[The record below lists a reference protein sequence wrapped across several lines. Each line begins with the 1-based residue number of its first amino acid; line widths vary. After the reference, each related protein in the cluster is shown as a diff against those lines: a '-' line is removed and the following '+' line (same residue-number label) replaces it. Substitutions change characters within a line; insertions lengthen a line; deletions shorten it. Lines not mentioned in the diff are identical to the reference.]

1 MKRFLPVLLGVA
13 LASGSVAA
21 SGHLSL
27 RDAGRVKAKS
37 ERKANGLQK
46 NVAISNYKPIPYVMA
61 PERFETRAEAET
73 HQEQRL
79 LSYRTSTWEDGV
91 FRHEE
96 IYHCLYDEYGFP
108 SQRVRNDGFVT
119 NYKYTWK
126 VPGKIWSERTIQEE
140 RDGHEVSKQTISR
153 EFYANG
159 SVSKQTDSY
168 GNTFEYNEDGYL
180 VKRCDS
186 YGYWNAYHYF
196 PLANRWYESIFNA
209 WQRREV
215 VISDNSVEMTDMQL
229 VGDKWYPGSRNV
241 EYFSEDG
248 IQIGGFQ
255 EHYNIEGDNV
265 NVVYSYGTKRYQVK
279 GDGEIAYI
287 EENWDSDKREWYPSN
302 KRVWSLNYNDSP
314 WIYTPGGVHYEKT
327 YSYDIDT
334 SSWVLDW
341 SDTYTWITPKVLKCE
356 YYGDGETSESY
367 YMAGLEDE
375 EGGNGLTGI
384 SYDVTTGDFAYS
396 VSPAGEDVEYYYI
409 CKADGSVLHKFRQ
422 EYDKWQEWNGTEWVK
437 CSGTIKVAQDSDDQF
452 VITFDSEGRMTRFD
466 SYEDGEM
473 DYYELYSYAA
483 DGGVFFTTYER
494 NEAGNYLK
502 HTEEYYLRNAAGEL
516 VEEWD
521 KYYDEDGTLNSGYRR
536 VFKTPKHYQ
545 NFDLQDGVWV
555 AMDWYREPDYIE
567 GPDGLTT
574 NIYYTVDEQGNA
586 TPTYKDVYKNAY
598 NESNESYENYNEH
611 WEWDTDLNDWR
622 GVNRSESRMVPYPDF
637 ECIMPDDPV
646 ALGDEYFVS
655 KNPMSSSNATNRR
668 ISMYRQQEWDAYT
681 KSWRTVYGQGY
692 DFETPDAFTFV
703 ATPYMPEQMMSYVAK
718 VDQDRRIVSLNE
730 RSWEYDA
737 EGRLAKY
744 SVVTN
749 NEPNVTVTTEYIW
762 GDVPVLG
769 SGVADIVGD
778 DARTV
783 VAVYGLNGVEVKA
796 DTLPAG
802 IYVVKYSD
810 GTTRKIIMK

>member
-27 RDAGRVKAKS
+27 RDAGRAKAKS

-46 NVAISNYKPIPYVMA
+46 KNVINNYKPIPYVMA

-79 LSYRTSTWEDGV
+79 LSYHTSTWEDGV

-96 IYHCLYDEYGFP
+96 IYDCHYDEYGFP
-108 SQRVRNDGFVT
+108 SQRVGNGGAT

-140 RDGHEVSKQTISR
+140 RDGHEWSKQTITR
-153 EFYANG
+153 EFHANG

-180 VKRCDS
+180 VKRYDS
-186 YGYWNAYHYF
+186 YGYGTAYHYF
-196 PLANRWYESIFNA
+196 APANRWFESIFNA

-215 VISDNSVEMTDMQL
+215 VISDNSVEMTEMQQ
-229 VGDKWYPGSRNV
+229 VGDKWYPGHRHV
-241 EYFSEDG
+241 DYFSANGEYVGYLDENY
-248 IQIGGFQ
+248 IID
-255 EHYNIEGDNV
+255 GDNV
-265 NVVYSYGTKRYQVK
+265 TIGNSYGNRRYISKNDVEVVYTDEMWNS
-279 GDGEIAYI
+279 
-287 EENWDSDKREWYPSN
+287 ENKEWLPTHRQGY
-302 KRVWSLNYNDSP
+302 SLNYFDSP
-314 WIYTPGGVHYEKT
+314 WVYTPGGVHYEKS
-327 YSYDIDT
+327 YDYDIDT
-334 SSWVLDW
+334 SSWGLTW
-341 SDTYTWITPKVLKCE
+341 SDTYTWITPKVVKCV
-356 YYGDGETSESY
+356 YHGDGETSESY
-367 YMAGLEDE
+367 YMTGLEVE
-375 EGGNGLTGI
+375 EGDNGLTGI

-396 VSPAGEDVEYYYI
+396 VSPEGEDVEYYYI

-494 NEAGNYLK
+494 NDAGNYLK

-536 VFKTPKHYQ
+536 VYKTPKHYQ

-555 AMDWYREPDYIE
+555 AMDWTREPDYIE

-586 TPTYKDVYKNAY
+586 IPVGKEVNMNGAMDPQGGYEAW
-598 NESNESYENYNEH
+598 NER
-611 WEWDTDLNDWR
+611 WVWDTDLNEWR
-622 GVNRSESRMVPYPDF
+622 GEYRSENKLVPYPDF

-655 KNPMSSSNATNRR
+655 KNPMSISGTERR
-668 ISMYRQQEWDAYT
+668 MLNMYRQQEWDADT

-703 ATPYMPEQMMSYVAK
+703 ATPYMPGQMMSYVAK

-749 NEPNVTVTTEYIW
+749 NEPNVTVTTEYKW

-810 GTTRKIIMK
+810 GTTRKIIVK

>member
-1 MKRFLPVLLGVA
+1 MKRFLPVLLSAA
-13 LASGSVAA
+13 LATGTVAA
-21 SGHLSL
+21 SAHLSL

-46 NVAISNYKPIPYVMA
+46 NVAINNYKPIPYVMA
-61 PERFETRAEAET
+61 PERFETRAEADT

-96 IYHCLYDEYGFP
+96 IYNCHYDEYGFP
-108 SQRVRNDGFVT
+108 SQRVGNGGAT

-140 RDGHEVSKQTISR
+140 RDGQEVSKQTITR

-159 SVSKQTDSY
+159 SVSKQTDNY
-168 GNTFEYNEDGYL
+168 GNTVEYNEDGYL
-180 VKRCDS
+180 VKRYDS
-186 YGYWNAYHYF
+186 QGYGNAYHYF

-209 WQRREV
+209 WQRRDV
-215 VISDNSVEMTDMQL
+215 VVSDNSVEMIEMQQ
-229 VGDKWYPGSRNV
+229 VGDKWYPGHRHV
-241 EYFSEDG
+241 DYFSANGEYV
-248 IQIGGFQ
+248 GGLD
-255 EHYNIEGDNV
+255 ENYIIDGDNV
-265 NVVYSYGTKRYQVK
+265 TIGSSYGSRSYINKNDVEVEYLEEMWNSENKEWLPTHKRIY
-279 GDGEIAYI
+279 
-287 EENWDSDKREWYPSN
+287 
-302 KRVWSLNYNDSP
+302 SLNYNDSP
-314 WIYTPGGVHYEKT
+314 WVYSPGAVHYEKH
-327 YSYDIDT
+327 YYYDIDT

-356 YYGDGETSESY
+356 YCGDGETSESY

-375 EGGNGLTGI
+375 EGGNGITGI
-384 SYDVTTGDFAYS
+384 SYDVATGDFAYS
-396 VSPAGEDVEYYYI
+396 VSPEGEDVEYYYI
-409 CKADGSVLHKFRQ
+409 CKADGTVLHKFRQ
-422 EYDKWQEWNGTEWVK
+422 EYEKWQEWNGTAWVK
-437 CSGTIKVAQDSDDQF
+437 CTGTIKVAQDSDDQF
-452 VITFDSEGRMTRFD
+452 VITFDAEGRITRFD

-545 NFDLQDGVWV
+545 NFDLQNGEWV
-555 AMDWYREPDYIE
+555 AMDWTRDPDYIE
-567 GPDGLTT
+567 GPDGLMT

-586 TPTYKDVYKNAY
+586 IPVIKEVYINGAMDPQDG
-598 NESNESYENYNEH
+598 SYEAWNER
-611 WEWDTDLNDWR
+611 WVWDTDLNEWR
-622 GVNRSESRMVPYPDF
+622 GEYRSENKYVPYPDF

-646 ALGDEYFVS
+646 ALGDEYFVA
-655 KNPMSSSNATNRR
+655 KNPMASPSTGRR
-668 ISMYRQQEWDAYT
+668 MLSMYRQQDWDADT

-703 ATPYMPEQMMSYVAK
+703 ATPYVKEQMTSYVAK

-730 RSWEYDA
+730 RSWEYDV

-744 SVVTN
+744 SVVTSTD
-749 NEPNVTVTTEYIW
+749 PNVTVTTEYEW
-762 GDVPVLG
+762 GKVPVLG

-783 VAVYGLNGVEVKA
+783 VAVYSLNGVAVKA

-810 GTTRKIIMK
+810 GTTRKIIVK